1 MTDGIGSPNAQMYHR
16 SNQCHPTAKKLA
28 NDKANN
34 DEDSDAKSKSSIVDL
49 TILDESMENESSISV
64 RYLCDCN

>member
-1 MTDGIGSPNAQMYHR
+1 MYHR

-34 DEDSDAKSKSSIVDL
+34 DEDFDAKSKSSIVDL
-49 TILDESMENESSISV
+49 TILDTSSSLDESMENESSISV
-64 RYLCDCN
+64 RFLCGCN